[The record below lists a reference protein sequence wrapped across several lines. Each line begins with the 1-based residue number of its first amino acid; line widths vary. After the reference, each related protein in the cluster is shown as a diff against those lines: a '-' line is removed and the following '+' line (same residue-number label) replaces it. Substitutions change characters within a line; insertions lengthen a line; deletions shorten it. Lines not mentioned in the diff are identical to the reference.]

1 MNSATLLL
9 TQSPSQKLNQHRL
22 ECYLSE
28 SPQPNLHILQ
38 DFKVEN
44 QDLDRVPTN
53 SVDEFKVNSLR
64 YLNFRLKILEIFTLH
79 VLPRNGEWQ
88 YAKEFISISELLD
101 EDKREV
107 FLQTLHN
114 LQDDSS
120 KEREHEAVISQRE
133 EERLRRDRESI
144 EQQRAEKA
152 KTEQLSANGLAQ
164 SKGSEWIESEGDYGI
179 EDPPPIS
186 KPTSKIPVSNGLKK
200 EIPVQSRS
208 GKLSSPTNRAP
219 TSKIQRTT
227 SIYKRGVALIV
238 SLQHLINNMT
248 RSVSTNPMVLMRTIL
263 FLMGLV
269 FALSRQNVRD
279 RVNRMAGQGWNKI
292 KETVGMGVKIS
303 YL

>member
-1 MNSATLLL
+1 MINSATLLL
-9 TQSPSQKLNQHRL
+9 TQSPSQTLNQHHL

-28 SPQPNLHILQ
+28 STQPNLHVLQ

-44 QDLDRVPTN
+44 QDFHRVPTN
-53 SVDEFKVNSLR
+53 DADEFKVNSLR
-64 YLNFRLKILEIFTLH
+64 DLNFRLKILEIFTLH

-107 FLQTLHN
+107 FLQTLHS
-114 LQDDSS
+114 LQDDNS
-120 KEREHEAVISQRE
+120 KEKEHEAAILRQE

-152 KTEQLSANGLAQ
+152 KTEQLSANGRAR
-164 SKGSEWIESEGDYGI
+164 SKGCKRTDSEGDYGI

-186 KPTSKIPVSNGLKK
+186 KPSTKIPASNGLK
-200 EIPVQSRS
+200 EIPVQSKS
-208 GKLSSPTNRAP
+208 GKLSSATNRVS
-219 TSKIQRTT
+219 TSKTQRTT
-227 SIYKRGVALIV
+227 SIYKRGVALVV

-248 RSVSTNPMVLMRTIL
+248 RSVSKNPMVLMRTIL

-269 FALSRQNVRD
+269 YALSRQNVRD
-279 RVNRMAGQGWNKI
+279 RVNRMTEQGWNKL
-292 KETVGMGVKIS
+292 KGTVGMGIKIS